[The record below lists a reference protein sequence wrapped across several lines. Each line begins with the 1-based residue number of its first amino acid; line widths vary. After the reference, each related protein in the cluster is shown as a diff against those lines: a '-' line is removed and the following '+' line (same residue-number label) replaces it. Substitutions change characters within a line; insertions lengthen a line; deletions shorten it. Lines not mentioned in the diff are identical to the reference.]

1 MAPHLLLLLLGLATT
16 MASPANSRTLQ
27 GTVLSIGDG
36 DSLQVWQAGR
46 ALKVRLACIDAP
58 ELRQSPWGAQSRS
71 LLQQRLPVGREV
83 KLDVKDTDRHGRTVA
98 EVTSDMNIGLV
109 LVEEG
114 QAFVSQRHLHHCEAR
129 QYQEAEGHAR
139 RRSIGIWRVSG
150 GITRPWIF
158 RHRRGHARSIL
169 TSIPSIPSRLG

>member
-1 MAPHLLLLLLGLATT
+1 MALHLLLLLMGFATT
-16 MASPANSRTLQ
+16 MAPPANSRTLQ
-27 GTVLSIGDG
+27 ATVLSIGDG

-58 ELRQSPWGAQSRS
+58 ELQQSPWGAQSRS
-71 LLQQRLPVGREV
+71 RLQQRLPVGREV
-83 KLDVKDTDRHGRTVA
+83 KLDVKDTDRHGRAVA
-98 EVTSDMNIGLV
+98 EVTSDINIGLV

-114 QAFVSQRHLHHCEAR
+114 QAFVSQRHLHHCKAR
-129 QYQEAEGHAR
+129 QYQAAEGHAR
-139 RRSIGIWRVSG
+139 RRRMGVWQVSG

-169 TSIPSIPSRLG
+169 TSIPSSPG